1 MQLGISKRIA
11 HDIAR
16 RATSRGRVIIIIAAA
31 VAGCDGNLL
40 SVETPGQVAGD
51 DLEDPVVAELLVTSV
66 ISDMECAWNQYTA
79 GSAFHSDEYISS
91 SGNLALREWGTR
103 RLRSDNA
110 AFGTGTCGEAVFPL
124 FTPLHTAR
132 FQANDVYRR
141 LASDEFS
148 EVADREEKLATV
160 RAYGAY
166 TLVALGEGFCEV
178 TVPLEEGEPGPLMT
192 PSEVLQLAET
202 RFSEAIILA
211 DQAGSADIRNMALVG
226 RARVR
231 LALDDLEGAI
241 ADASE
246 VPPGYLKEASRDGSS
261 ERRYNYNFERLN
273 APSGFRQNGSV
284 ADHYRE
290 LTIDPEGRPTEGDGI
305 PDPRVEVWTEGI
317 NGTDGV
323 TPHWIHGKYTSRES
337 PIPIASHREAQLF
350 LAEAFARSGD
360 IAAAVDII
368 NARRDELG
376 LPRVTYAPDADQ
388 ALQLI
393 IEERRRDLFLEGGHR
408 FNDMLRFRGTAH
420 EIPFLGEP
428 GSIHPNGV
436 DHTGFEYGNLTC
448 YPLPDVERFGNPNAG

>member
-1 MQLGISKRIA
+1 MKVGISRRIA

-16 RATSRGRVIIIIAAA
+16 RATSRGLVVILSASVAA
-31 VAGCDGNLL
+31 CDGDLL
-40 SVETPGQVAGD
+40 SVETPGQVAAD

-66 ISDMECAWNQYTA
+66 ISDLECAWNQYTA

-91 SGNLALREWGTR
+91 SGNLFLREWGTR
-103 RLRSDNA
+103 RLRSEDDS
-110 AFGTGTCGEAVFPL
+110 FGQGTCGGAVFPL

-148 EVADREEKLATV
+148 EVADRDDKMATV
-160 RAYGAY
+160 RAFGAY
-166 TLVALGEGFCEV
+166 ALVALGEGFCEM
-178 TVPLEEGEPGPLMT
+178 TVPLVEGEPGPLMT
-192 PSEVLQLAET
+192 PSEVLEIAET
-202 RFSEAIILA
+202 AFTEAITLA

-231 LALDDLEGAI
+231 LDLGDLDGVI

-261 ERRYNYNFERLN
+261 DRRFNYNFERLN
-273 APSGFRQNGSV
+273 ATSGFRQNGSI
-284 ADHYRE
+284 ANHYRE
-290 LTIDPEGRPTEGDGI
+290 LTIDPEGRPTEGDGT
-305 PDPRVEVWTEGI
+305 PDPRVEVWTEGN

-323 TPHWIHGKYTSRES
+323 TPHWIHGKYTSREA
-337 PIPIASHREAQLF
+337 PIPIASYREAQLF
-350 LAEAFARSGD
+350 LAEALVRSGA
-360 IAAAVDII
+360 IAAGVEII
-368 NARRDELG
+368 DARRDELS
-376 LPRVTYAPDADQ
+376 LPRVTYSPDADE

-393 IEERRRDLFLEGGHR
+393 IEERRRELFLEGAHR
-408 FNDMLRFRGTAH
+408 LNDMLRFRGTAH

-436 DHTGFEYGNLTC
+436 DHNGFKYGDVTC

>member
-1 MQLGISKRIA
+1 MRVGISRIA

-16 RATSRGRVIIIIAAA
+16 RATSRGLAVILSAGV
-31 VAGCDGNLL
+31 VACDGNLL
-40 SVETPGQVAGD
+40 SVETPGKVGAD
-51 DLEDPVVAELLVTSV
+51 DLEDPVVAELLVASA
-66 ISDMECAWNQYTA
+66 ISDLECAWNQYTA

-91 SGNLALREWGTR
+91 SGNLGLREWGTR
-103 RLRSDNA
+103 RLRSEDPN
-110 AFGTGTCGEAVFPL
+110 FGQGTCGEDVFPL

-160 RAYGAY
+160 RAFGAY
-166 TLVALGEGFCEV
+166 ALVALGEGFCEM

-192 PSEVLQLAET
+192 ASEVLEIAEARFTEAITLAE
-202 RFSEAIILA
+202 
-211 DQAGSADIRNMALVG
+211 QAGSADIRNMGLVG

-231 LALDDLEGAI
+231 LALGDLEGVI
-241 ADASE
+241 ADATD
-246 VPPGYLKEASRDGSS
+246 VPPGYLREASRDGSS
-261 ERRYNYNFERLN
+261 ERRYNYNFERFN
-273 APSGFRQNGSV
+273 APSGFRQNGSI

-290 LTIDPEGRPTEGDGI
+290 LTIDAEGRPTEGNGT
-305 PDPRVEVWTEGI
+305 PDPRVDVWTEGN

-323 TPHWIHGKYTSRES
+323 TPHWIHGKYTSREA
-337 PIPIASHREAQLF
+337 PIPIASYREAQLY
-350 LAEAFARSGD
+350 LAEAFALGGD
-360 IAAAVDII
+360 IAAALDII

-408 FNDMLRFRGTAH
+408 LNDMLRFRGTAH

-448 YPLPDVERFGNPNAG
+448 YPLPDVERFGNPNVD